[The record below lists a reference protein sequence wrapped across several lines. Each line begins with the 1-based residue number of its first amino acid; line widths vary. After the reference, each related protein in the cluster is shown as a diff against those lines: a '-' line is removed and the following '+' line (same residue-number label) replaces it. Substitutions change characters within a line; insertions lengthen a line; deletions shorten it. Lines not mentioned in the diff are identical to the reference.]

1 MGRPPCDTALCHTH
15 AAHSIQPPCRTEL
28 AAHSPAQPIHTP
40 PSPCMQKGCPTGPSC
55 HLSRVCL
62 QAFNP
67 TTDMHS
73 DVRCPDQVAVAGHA
87 SPAGLGGSMH
97 ACTAGLTLSRLQP
110 LPATQSKAG
119 PWACVHTPR
128 TRAARYG
135 GPGTEKSSPQCPPR
149 SGQPPHIS
157 HSPGT
162 ESCAHGGAEKHRR
175 GCRTA
180 RRVLASPV
188 CKGSTQMLFCV
199 NLLERL
205 HRCPALVF

>member
-28 AAHSPAQPIHTP
+28 AAHSPAQPIHAP

-128 TRAARYG
+128 TRAARCC
-135 GPGTEKSSPQCPPR
+135 GPGTEKKLTAVPTAV
-149 SGQPPHIS
+149 
-157 HSPGT
+157 GT
-162 ESCAHGGAEKHRR
+162 APTHLAQSRD
-175 GCRTA
+175 
-180 RRVLASPV
+180 RVLCSWW
-188 CKGSTQMLFCV
+188 C
-199 NLLERL
+199 
-205 HRCPALVF
+205 

>member
-1 MGRPPCDTALCHTH
+1 MKRCPLTSEPSNLGRPRLGR
-15 AAHSIQPPCRTEL
+15 CRKRL
-28 AAHSPAQPIHTP
+28 SVPRRDRLRRGHG
-40 PSPCMQKGCPTGPSC
+40 MQKGCPTGPSC

-128 TRAARYG
+128 TRAARCC
-135 GPGTEKSSPQCPPR
+135 GPGTEKKLTAVPTAV
-149 SGQPPHIS
+149 
-157 HSPGT
+157 GT
-162 ESCAHGGAEKHRR
+162 APTHLAQSRD
-175 GCRTA
+175 
-180 RRVLASPV
+180 RVLCSWW
-188 CKGSTQMLFCV
+188 C
-199 NLLERL
+199 
-205 HRCPALVF
+205 